1 MDRSSRIASYRGI
14 FPGAFT
20 MGNLLCGFL
29 SIIAAHNG
37 NLARAAWLII
47 LAAFMDALDGR
58 VARLARSTSK
68 FGQELDSLADI
79 VSFGVAPAFLTLIA
93 VLNDFDA
100 YIGWVVAVFFVMTGA
115 FRLARYNVISDPH
128 RKARYLGLPIPTAAV
143 TIASYI
149 ILCMKYFQDIQYP
162 EFFVTMVL
170 ALSGLMVSTVAY
182 DTLPEK
188 FDTTEN
194 RLKALGVFV
203 FLVAVLIKPRMMI
216 FPGVAL
222 YILLGVVKEG
232 WRIMVGSSRRIRKDR
247 SHVAE
252 E

>member
-1 MDRSSRIASYRGI
+1 
-14 FPGAFT
+14 
-20 MGNLLCGFL
+20 
-29 SIIAAHNG
+29 
-37 NLARAAWLII
+37 
-47 LAAFMDALDGR
+47 
-58 VARLARSTSK
+58 
-68 FGQELDSLADI
+68 LDSLADI

-100 YIGWVVAVFFVMTGA
+100 YIGWVVAVFFIMTGP

-143 TIASYI
+143 AIASYI
-149 ILCMKYFQDIQYP
+149 ILCMKYFQEIQYP
-162 EFFVTMVL
+162 EFFVTMVI

-203 FLVAVLIKPRMMI
+203 FLVAVVVKPRMMI

>member
-1 MDRSSRIASYRGI
+1 
-14 FPGAFT
+14 

-29 SIIAAHNG
+29 SIMAAHNG

-100 YIGWVVAVFFVMTGA
+100 YIGWVVAVFFIMTGA

-128 RKARYLGLPIPTAAV
+128 RKTRYLGLPIPTAAV

-149 ILCMKYFQDIQYP
+149 ILCMKYFQEVQYP
-162 EFFVTMVL
+162 EFFVTMVI

-203 FLVAVLIKPRMMI
+203 FLVAVVVKPRMMI

-232 WRIMVGSSRRIRKDR
+232 WRIMVGSSSRIRKDR
-247 SHVAE
+247 SHVSE

>member
-1 MDRSSRIASYRGI
+1 MDRSSRIASFRGI

-20 MGNLLCGFL
+20 MANLLCGFM
-29 SIIAAHNG
+29 SIMASHGG

-47 LAAFMDALDGR
+47 LAAFLDALDGR
-58 VARLARSTSK
+58 VARLSRSTSK

-79 VSFGVAPAFLTLIA
+79 VSFGVAPAFLTSIS
-93 VLNDFDA
+93 VLNDFDNHM
-100 YIGWVVAVFFVMTGA
+100 GWIVAVIFMLTGA

-143 TIASYI
+143 TISSYI
-149 ILCMKYFQDIQYP
+149 ILCMKYYQGIQYP

-194 RLKALGVFV
+194 RLKAIGVFI
-203 FLVAVLIKPRMMI
+203 FLVAVVIKPRLMI

-222 YILLGVVKEG
+222 YILLGVIKEG
-232 WRIMVGSSRRIRKDR
+232 WRIMVGSTRRMRKDK